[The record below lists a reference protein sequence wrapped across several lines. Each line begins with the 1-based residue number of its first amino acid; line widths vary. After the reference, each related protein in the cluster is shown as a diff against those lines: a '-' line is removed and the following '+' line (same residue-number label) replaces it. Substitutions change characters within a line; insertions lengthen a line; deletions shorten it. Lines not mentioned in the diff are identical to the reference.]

1 MSLNSPV
8 QYALLALASR
18 TVNPTSPVFRNT
30 DGARQLMVTTNV
42 TVPGTGSITVTAG
55 FISSSGAKVPLL
67 SSTALTT
74 AVVNNLSVGL
84 DLTAS
89 ANAIAKNAVPS
100 RIYVDV
106 VHNNANAITYSV
118 DAELLP

>member
-18 TVNPTSPVFRNT
+18 TVNPTSPVFRNA

-42 TVPGTGSITVTAG
+42 TVPGTGSITITVG
-55 FISSSGAKVPLL
+55 YISASGAKVPLL

-74 AVVNNLSVGL
+74 AVVNALFVGL
-84 DLTAS
+84 DLAAA
-89 ANAIAKNAVPS
+89 ANSIAKNAVPA